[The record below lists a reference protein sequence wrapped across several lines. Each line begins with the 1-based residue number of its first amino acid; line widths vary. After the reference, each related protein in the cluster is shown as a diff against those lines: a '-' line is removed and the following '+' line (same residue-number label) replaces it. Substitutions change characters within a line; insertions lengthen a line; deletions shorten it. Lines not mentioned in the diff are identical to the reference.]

1 MTTPSDSN
9 TPSDSSTVS
18 ATAGWQDRYSAAV
31 MNTFG
36 VPQLVLTRGEGARVW
51 DVEGREFLDLLGG
64 IAVNALGHGHPAL
77 VAAVSKQVS
86 ELAHVSNLFATEPQV
101 SLAGK
106 LVELFGSDA
115 RVFFSNSGTEANEAA
130 LKVTRRTGRTKIVAM
145 EHAFHGRTMGALAL
159 TAKEAYRAPFEP
171 LPGEVVWVPF
181 GDVEALAAAVDEQ
194 TAAVVLEPVQ
204 GEAGV
209 NLAPR
214 DYLLKVREI
223 TRAAGALMWLDE
235 IQTGIGRTGSWF
247 AFQSPELFDG
257 SVVPDLVTLAKGLGG
272 GVPIGAT
279 VAAGDAATLL
289 VPGNHGTTFGGNPL
303 ATAAALAVI
312 ATIEDEGLL
321 THVKE
326 LSSLL
331 RDGLAAD
338 ARVTEV
344 RAAGLLIG
352 LDLAE
357 GIDSSRVLQ
366 AALAAG
372 YIVNAPTPSRIR
384 LAPPLVLTR
393 AQAEQFLAAWP
404 AILDEA
410 GA

>member
-1 MTTPSDSN
+1 MSALAD
-9 TPSDSSTVS
+9 TV
-18 ATAGWQDRYSAAV
+18 ADTAAWQDRYTGSV

-36 VPQLVLTRGEGARVW
+36 VPQLVLARGEGSKVY

-77 VAAVSKQVS
+77 VAAVTRQVS
-86 ELAHVSNLFATEPQV
+86 ELAHVSNFFATAPQV
-101 SLAGK
+101 ELASK
-106 LVELFGSDA
+106 LVELFGHDA

-130 LKVTRRTGRTKIVAM
+130 LKVTRRTGRTKVVAM
-145 EHAFHGRTMGALAL
+145 EHAFHGRTLGALSL

-171 LPGEVVWVPF
+171 LGGEVVWVPF
-181 GDVEALAAAVDEQ
+181 GDVEALAAAVDEN

-209 NLAPR
+209 NLAAR

-223 TRAAGALMWLDE
+223 TTAAGALMWLDE

-247 AFQSPELFDG
+247 AFQDSDLFDG
-257 SVVPDLVTLAKGLGG
+257 DVVPDLVTLAKGLGG

-279 VAAGDAATLL
+279 IAAGPAATLL

-303 ATAAALAVI
+303 ATAAAGAVI
-312 ATIEDEGLL
+312 ATIESEGLL
-321 THVKE
+321 AHVKQVSKV
-326 LSSLL
+326 LA
-331 RDGLAAD
+331 DGLAAD

-352 LDLAE
+352 LDLVD
-357 GIDSSRVLQ
+357 GLDSAKVMQ

-384 LAPPLVLTR
+384 LAPPLVLTTDE
-393 AQAEQFLAAWP
+393 AEQFLADWP
-404 AILDEA
+404 SVLDAAA